1 MVDTLEPTPSAPDDH
16 PVPDGSPPTQ
26 DPRTRAKA
34 IGTCLGILGGAFGGV
49 IGYFGFFWLMRQD
62 FYGIVLPGA
71 MIGIG
76 CGSLSG
82 RRSAYLG
89 LLCAVAGLA
98 LGVFTEWR
106 YSPFRDDTSF
116 PFFVRHILDLRRITL
131 FLLALGAFLGFWF
144 GMGRAGGAWF
154 RKAAPSDEAGD

>member
-1 MVDTLEPTPSAPDDH
+1 MVDTPEPTPSAPDDH
-16 PVPDGSPPTQ
+16 PVPDDGRPALNAG
-26 DPRTRAKA
+26 TRAKA
-34 IGTCLGILGGAFGGV
+34 IGTCLGTLGGTIGGA
-49 IGYFGFFWLMRQD
+49 IGYFGFFWLMRQG

-89 LLCAVAGLA
+89 LLCATAGLA

-106 YSPFRDDTSF
+106 YSPFRDDASF
-116 PFFVRHILDLRRITL
+116 PFFVHHILDLRRITL

-144 GMGRAGGAWF
+144 GMGREGGAWF
-154 RKAAPSDEAGD
+154 RRSARSDRADD